1 MTEMMLPNLYRIE
14 IPLPKNPLKALNS
27 YLIKG
32 DGRFL
37 IIDTGMNREECQNAM
52 FTALEELK
60 VDLKKTDF
68 FITHIHADHLGLVAK
83 LATDKSRIYFNPIE
97 AMMINDN
104 SGIEDKLEKSAQS
117 YLANG
122 FPPDELKSSLE
133 KHPGRHYGLG
143 KHLDFYVLKEGDR
156 LDIGDYSFRCIE
168 TPGHSP
174 NHMCLYEPKMKL
186 LISGDH
192 ILSDITPNISYWD
205 VMENPLKQYLDSLS
219 KVYPLEVS
227 LALPGHRSKI
237 TDHKKRIRELRVHH
251 QNRIKEAALA
261 IENGARDAYQVA
273 PYITWDIDCK
283 SWDQF
288 PAQQKWFA
296 FGETLAHLIYMK
308 KEGLIREKKENNKIL
323 FSPLCIRKYTS

>member
-1 MTEMMLPNLYRIE
+1 MIELILPNLYRIE

-37 IIDTGMNREECQNAM
+37 IVDTGMNREECRNAM
-52 FTALEELK
+52 FSALEELK
-60 VDLKKTDF
+60 VDLNKTDF
-68 FITHIHADHLGLVAK
+68 FITHIHADHLGLMAV
-83 LATDKSRIYFNPIE
+83 LATDKSRVFFNRIE
-97 AMMINDN
+97 AAMINDN
-104 SGIEDKLEKSAQS
+104 SGVEDKLEKAALF

-122 FPPDELKSSLE
+122 FPPDVLKLSLE
-133 KHPGRHYGLG
+133 KHPGREYGL
-143 KHLDFYVLKEGDR
+143 KRHLDFCVLNEGDR

-174 NHMCLYEPKMKL
+174 NHMCLYEPKIKL
-186 LISGDH
+186 LMSGDH

-205 VMENPLKQYLDSLS
+205 EMDNPLKQYLTSLN

-237 TDHKKRIRELRVHH
+237 TDHRKRIKELKEHH
-251 QNRIKEAALA
+251 QNRIKEVARAL
-261 IENGARDAYQVA
+261 ESGAKTAYQVA

-283 SWDQF
+283 SWEQF
-288 PAQQKWFA
+288 PNQQKWFA

-308 KEGLIREKKENNKIL
+308 KEGMIGEKKENNQIL
-323 FSPLCIRKYTS
+323 FSTA